1 MKPSLLLHVCCAPC
15 AIIPV
20 EHFVKEY
27 NVTLYYY
34 NPNIHPYK
42 EYLDRLDSV
51 RRLSDAYN
59 IALVEGPYDIHAF
72 LKTILNHPGEP
83 SRCRDCY
90 WIRLVKLEEMA
101 EQMNIPNVSTTLLYS
116 IYQKHDLLKEMASK
130 FIQKRTFLYEDFR
143 NQFRKGIQIA
153 KERNY
158 YRQSYCGCLF
168 SNYDRYQKK
177 PTR

>member
-15 AIIPV
+15 ATIPV
-20 EHFVKEY
+20 EYFLKTHEL
-27 NVTLYYY
+27 TLYFY

-42 EYLDRLDSV
+42 EYLDRLDCV
-51 RRLSDAYN
+51 RKLAKYYQ
-59 IALVEGPYDIHAF
+59 LPLLEGPYDIHAF
-72 LKTILNHPGEP
+72 LKSVLNHPGEP

-101 EQMNIPNVSTTLLYS
+101 EQNNIPYISTTLLYS
-116 IYQKHDLLKEMASK
+116 IYQKHDLLKEMAVK
-130 FIQKRTFLYEDFR
+130 FIQKRVFLYEDFR
-143 NQFRKGIQIA
+143 PRFREGVQLA
-153 KERNY
+153 KDRKY

-177 PTR
+177 QS